1 MIITNRLDEILNKGK
16 CINMI
21 GSQKV
26 AGNNN
31 QQAGRDINNIS
42 NYFESAKRIP
52 SAIESVLSGLYK
64 ILSSLITSFVC

>member
-1 MIITNRLDEILNKGK
+1 
-16 CINMI
+16 MI

-52 SAIESVLSGLYK
+52 SAIDPCCQFRTVKLGR
-64 ILSSLITSFVC
+64 F